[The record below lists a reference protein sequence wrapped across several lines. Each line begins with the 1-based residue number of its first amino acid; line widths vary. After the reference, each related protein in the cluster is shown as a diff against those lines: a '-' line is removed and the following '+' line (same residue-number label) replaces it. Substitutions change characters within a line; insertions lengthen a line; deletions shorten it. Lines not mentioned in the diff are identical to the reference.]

1 MSGMSLAVVTGGGSG
16 IGKAVATRLL
26 AAGHR
31 VVITGRRKEA
41 LEEAVAVL
49 GGGGEPGARG
59 VDAGI
64 EALAFDVTDEA
75 AVNAALGDLDVDV
88 LVNNAGYGTSAPLE
102 KTSLDDWSAMLA
114 VHATG
119 PFLCTRAVIGGMKS
133 RNSGRIIL
141 VSSLAGLIGARYIA
155 PYVAGKHAGIGL
167 MRATAAEVTGT
178 GVTANAVCPGY
189 VDTPMTDTS
198 VTSIASVT
206 GKGEEAARAYLEKT
220 SPLGR
225 LITADEVAAA
235 VAYLASPEA
244 AAVNGQTLVLDG
256 GGIFG

>member
-1 MSGMSLAVVTGGGSG
+1 MSLAVVTGGSSG
-16 IGKAVATRLL
+16 IGKAVAARLL

-41 LEEAVAVL
+41 LEEAVAAL
-49 GGGGEPGARG
+49 GGGGN
-59 VDAGI
+59 V

-75 AVNAALGDLDVDV
+75 AVAGALADLPVDI

-102 KTSLDDWSAMLA
+102 RTSLDDWSAMLA

-119 PFLCTRAVIGGMKS
+119 PFLCTRAVLAGMKE
-133 RNSGRIIL
+133 RDFGRIVT
-141 VSSLAGLIGARYIA
+141 VSSVAGLAGARYIA
-155 PYVAGKHAGIGL
+155 PYVAGKHAAIGL
-167 MRATAAEVTGT
+167 MRATAAEVAGT

-198 VTSIASVT
+198 VNRIAATT
-206 GKGEEAARAYLEKT
+206 GRGEDHARSYLAGT

-235 VAYLASPEA
+235 VAYLASEEA

>member
-1 MSGMSLAVVTGGGSG
+1 MSLAVVTGGSSG
-16 IGKAVATRLL
+16 IGKAVAARLL

-31 VVITGRRKEA
+31 VIITGRRKQA
-41 LEEAVAVL
+41 LEETVAALVPGTGD
-49 GGGGEPGARG
+49 GGGGM
-59 VDAGI
+59 V

-75 AVNAALGDLDVDV
+75 AVNAALADLAVDI
-88 LVNNAGYGTSAPLE
+88 LVNSAGYGTSAPLE
-102 KTSLDDWSAMLA
+102 RTSLDDWSAMLA

-119 PFLCTRAVIGGMKS
+119 PFLCTRAVLGGMKE
-133 RNSGRIIL
+133 RNFGRIVT
-141 VSSLAGLIGARYIA
+141 VSSVAGLIGARYIA
-155 PYVAGKHAGIGL
+155 PYVAGKHASIGL
-167 MRATAAEVTGT
+167 MRATAAEVAGT
-178 GVTANAVCPGY
+178 SVTANAVCPGY

-198 VTSIASVT
+198 VASIAATT
-206 GKGEEAARAYLEKT
+206 GRGEDAARSYLAKT

-235 VAYLASPEA
+235 VAYLASEEA

>member
-1 MSGMSLAVVTGGGSG
+1 MSLAVVTGGSSG
-16 IGKAVATRLL
+16 IGKAVAARLL

-41 LEEAVAVL
+41 LEEAVAAL
-49 GGGGEPGARG
+49 GGSGE
-59 VDAGI
+59 I

-75 AVNAALGDLDVDV
+75 AVNAALADLEVDV
-88 LVNNAGYGTSAPLE
+88 LVNNAGYGTSSPLE

-119 PFLCTRAVIGGMKS
+119 PFLCTRAVIAGMKA

-141 VSSLAGLIGARYIA
+141 VSSVAGLIGARYIA

-198 VTSIASVT
+198 VTSIGSAT
-206 GKGEEAARAYLEKT
+206 GRGEEAARAYLEKT

>member
-1 MSGMSLAVVTGGGSG
+1 MSLAVVTGGGTG
-16 IGKAVATRLL
+16 IGKAVAARLL
-26 AAGHR
+26 EAGHR

-41 LEEAVAVL
+41 LEAAAAAF
-49 GGGGEPGARG
+49 GEKGD
-59 VDAGI
+59 V

-75 AVNAALGDLDVDV
+75 AVNAALGDLAVDV

-119 PFLCTRAVIGGMKS
+119 PFLCTRAVLAGMKA
-133 RNSGRIIL
+133 RDFGRIVL
-141 VSSLAGLIGARYIA
+141 VSSLAGLVGARYIA
-155 PYVAGKHAGIGL
+155 PYAAGKHAGIGL

-178 GVTANAVCPGY
+178 GVTSNAVCPGY
-189 VDTPMTDTS
+189 VDTPMTDNS
-198 VTSIASVT
+198 VATISSIT
-206 GKGEEAARAYLEKT
+206 GRDEGQTRSYLERT

-225 LITADEVAAA
+225 LISPDEVAAA

-244 AAVNGQTLVLDG
+244 AAVNGQTLVIDG

>member
-1 MSGMSLAVVTGGGSG
+1 MSLAVVTGGGSG
-16 IGKAVATRLL
+16 IGKAVAARLL

-41 LEEAVAVL
+41 LEEAAAAL
-49 GGGGEPGARG
+49 GDQGEPGVRGAPARID
-59 VDAGI
+59 V
-64 EALAFDVTDEA
+64 LAFDVTDEA
-75 AVNAALGDLDVDV
+75 AVNAALADLDVDV
-88 LVNNAGYGTSAPLE
+88 LVNNAGYGLSAPLE
-102 KTSLDDWSAMLA
+102 RTPLDDWSAMLA

-119 PFLCTRAVIGGMKS
+119 PFLCTRAVIGGMKA
-133 RNSGRIIL
+133 RDFGRIVL
-141 VSSLAGLIGARYIA
+141 VSSLAGLVGARYIA
-155 PYVAGKHAGIGL
+155 AYVAGKHAGIGL
-167 MRATAAEVTGT
+167 MRATAAEVAGT

-189 VDTPMTDTS
+189 VDTPMTDNS
-198 VTSIASVT
+198 VATIVSTT
-206 GKGEEAARAYLEKT
+206 GRGEEAARSYLEKT

-225 LITADEVAAA
+225 LITADEVAGA

>member
-1 MSGMSLAVVTGGGSG
+1 MVTGGSSG
-16 IGKAVATRLL
+16 IGRAVAARLL
-26 AAGHR
+26 AAGHE

-41 LEEAVAVL
+41 LEEAVAAL
-49 GGGGEPGARG
+49 S
-59 VDAGI
+59 DAGQI
-64 EALAFDVTDEA
+64 RAAAFDVTDEA
-75 AVNAALGDLDVDV
+75 AVSAALADLDVDI

-102 KTSLDDWSAMLA
+102 RTPLVDWSAMLA

-119 PFLCTRAVIGGMKS
+119 PFLCTRAVLGGMKA
-133 RNSGRIIL
+133 RNSGRIVT
-141 VSSLAGLIGARYIA
+141 VSSVAGLVGARYIA
-155 PYVAGKHAGIGL
+155 PYVAGKHAAIGL
-167 MRATAAEVTGT
+167 MRATAAEVAGT

-189 VDTPMTDTS
+189 VDTPMTDNS
-198 VTSIASVT
+198 VASIAATT
-206 GKGEEAARAYLEKT
+206 GRGEDDARAYLAKT

-235 VAYLASPEA
+235 VAYLASEEA

>member
-1 MSGMSLAVVTGGGSG
+1 MTLAVVTGGSSG
-16 IGKAVATRLL
+16 IGKAVAARLL

-31 VVITGRRKEA
+31 VIVTGRRKQA
-41 LEEAVAVL
+41 LEETVAALVRGTGD
-49 GGGGEPGARG
+49 GGGGM
-59 VDAGI
+59 V

-75 AVNAALGDLDVDV
+75 AVNAALADLAVDV
-88 LVNNAGYGTSAPLE
+88 LVNSAGYGTSAPLE
-102 KTSLDDWSAMLA
+102 RTSLDDWSAMLA

-119 PFLCTRAVIGGMKS
+119 PFLCTRAVLGGMKA
-133 RNSGRIIL
+133 RDFGRIVT
-141 VSSLAGLIGARYIA
+141 VSSVAGLIGARYIA
-155 PYVAGKHAGIGL
+155 PYVAGKHASIGL

-198 VTSIASVT
+198 VATIAATT
-206 GKGEEAARAYLEKT
+206 GRGEDAARSYLAKT
-220 SPLGR
+220 SRLGR

-235 VAYLASPEA
+235 VAYLASEDA

>member
-1 MSGMSLAVVTGGGSG
+1 MSLAVVTGGGSG
-16 IGKAVATRLL
+16 IGKAVAARLL

-31 VVITGRRKEA
+31 VVITGRRQEA
-41 LEEAVAVL
+41 LEETAAEL
-49 GGGGEPGARG
+49 GAAGEVTTA
-59 VDAGI
+59 
-64 EALAFDVTDEA
+64 AFDVTDEA
-75 AVNAALGDLDVDV
+75 AVQEALDGLAVDV

-102 KTSLDDWSAMLA
+102 CTPLEDWSAMLA

-119 PFLCTRAVIGGMKS
+119 AFLCTRAVLGGMKQ
-133 RNSGRIIL
+133 RNFGRIVT
-141 VSSLAGLIGARYIA
+141 VSSVAGLVGARYIA
-155 PYVAGKHAGIGL
+155 PYVAAKHAAIGL
-167 MRATAAEVTGT
+167 MRATAAEVVGT

-198 VTSIASVT
+198 VTNIAATT
-206 GKGEEAARAYLEKT
+206 GKGEDQARAYLEKT

-225 LITADEVAAA
+225 LITAGEVAAA
-235 VAYLASPEA
+235 VAYLASEEA